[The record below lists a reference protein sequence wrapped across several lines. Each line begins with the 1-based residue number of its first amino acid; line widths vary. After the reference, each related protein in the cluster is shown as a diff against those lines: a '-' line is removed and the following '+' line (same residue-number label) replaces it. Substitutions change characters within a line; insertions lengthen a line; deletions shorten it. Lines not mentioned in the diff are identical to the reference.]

1 MDPSK
6 DEKDLLRD
14 LPING
19 VVKRDGIKYITELD
33 ETKTRIID
41 RYRVGKQIGKVK
53 GYGGILSS
61 RVGSLS
67 FTS

>member
-19 VVKRDGIKYITELD
+19 VVKRDGVKYITELD